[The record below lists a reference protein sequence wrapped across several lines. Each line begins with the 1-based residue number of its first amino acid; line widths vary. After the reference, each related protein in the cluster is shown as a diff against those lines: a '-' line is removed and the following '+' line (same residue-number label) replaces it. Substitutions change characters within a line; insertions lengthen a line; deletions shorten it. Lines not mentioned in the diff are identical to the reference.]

1 MIYVI
6 HYSTRANAGSKEDTA
21 ALLKEFGD
29 RGEIPGSIGHYAY
42 PGGGGVVIADQDD
55 PKVVYETAVAYAQ
68 WLDFDIRP
76 ALPVADAVPIILKS
90 LES

>member
-1 MIYVI
+1 MLYII
-6 HYSTRANAGSKEDTA
+6 HYTNRAMANSKDDTA
-21 ALLKEFGD
+21 ALMQEYGE
-29 RGEIPGSIGHYAY
+29 RGEIPGSIAHYVY

-76 ALPVADAVPIILKS
+76 ALTVDDAVPIILKS